1 MKHNTSVIILIISI
15 LFLGIYNSYELIQ
28 ETNIN
33 QKNQL
38 ISEMEETKDKFNR
51 WIITKKVILDT
62 AKDIVDNFDYE
73 EIIKMNI
80 NNNLLNINE
89 MNEDISEIYIGLN
102 DGGFVTGSDW
112 TPPDD
117 YDPRQRSWY
126 KEALSKD
133 KTIISNIYTDRE
145 TGEKLVTISSPLY
158 IDKEIAGV
166 IAADVFLNNING
178 YLENQLLGNNSYA
191 YIINE
196 SGKILVHTKD
206 KSLVEKS
213 IYNIN
218 IEGYISFFEKAKET
232 SNSISGSYTI
242 NGSNING
249 VLQKIEGIDWYIGI
263 SAEKDYGLEN
273 LTDSKKYFII
283 IIINLFLTLIIS
295 LAVFNIIKTRK
306 KLKSENLGLS
316 LDNSIDYLTGA
327 YNRRYLDQYLN
338 IKWEETENSK
348 NISSL
353 MIDIDHFKK
362 YNDTYGHQK
371 GDDILKIV
379 ADTINDN
386 IRNNDILIRYG
397 GEEFLILLNDISIEE
412 SEIVAKKIKEA
423 VYNKKIE
430 NKNTSLG
437 ILTISVGVS
446 SVLPNKNVS
455 KEDFIKEADEALY
468 KAKEKGR
475 NKVFVYIGKDN
486 YKEVD

>member
-1 MKHNTSVIILIISI
+1 
-15 LFLGIYNSYELIQ
+15 
-28 ETNIN
+28 
-33 QKNQL
+33 
-38 ISEMEETKDKFNR
+38 MEETKDKFNR

-158 IDKEIAGV
+158 IDKKIAGV

-178 YLENQLLGNNSYA
+178 YLDNELLSNNSYA

-468 KAKEKGR
+468 KAKENGR